1 MYGNPISASVRR
13 RTQRTISE
21 SVSFDIRRCA
31 TVLTIGARATM
42 FNVTG
47 AAFDRNRGEGMM
59 LIARN
64 PLPAL
69 PIAAAESELGRMKD
83 D

>member
-1 MYGNPISASVRR
+1 
-13 RTQRTISE
+13 
-21 SVSFDIRRCA
+21 
-31 TVLTIGARATM
+31 M

-47 AAFDRNRGEGMM
+47 AAFERNRGEEMM

-69 PIAAAESELGRMKD
+69 PIAASDGELGRMKD

>member
-1 MYGNPISASVRR
+1 
-13 RTQRTISE
+13 
-21 SVSFDIRRCA
+21 
-31 TVLTIGARATM
+31 M

>member
-1 MYGNPISASVRR
+1 
-13 RTQRTISE
+13 
-21 SVSFDIRRCA
+21 
-31 TVLTIGARATM
+31 M
-42 FNVTG
+42 FSITR
-47 AAFDRNRGEGMM
+47 AAFDRNRGEEMM

-69 PIAAAESELGRMKD
+69 PIAASDGESGRMKD

>member
-1 MYGNPISASVRR
+1 
-13 RTQRTISE
+13 
-21 SVSFDIRRCA
+21 
-31 TVLTIGARATM
+31 M

-47 AAFDRNRGEGMM
+47 AAFDRNHGEGMM

-64 PLPAL
+64 PFTAL
-69 PIAAAESELGRMKD
+69 PIAAADSELGRIKD